1 MVASFVMVAFP
12 ADYGKTGVKTFIVNH
27 YGVVYEW
34 DLGPNTAKIAAAV
47 TEYNPDPSWKEV
59 VD

>member
-1 MVASFVMVAFP
+1 MVAFP

-27 YGVVYEW
+27 YGVAYER

-59 VD
+59 GD